1 MSSDNPHVLPAN
13 AQECTICV
21 ALAERSKLAQP
32 HVLGAGGRPTG
43 PGGNPLTMVESDD
56 EPLTIAQAKA
66 RLARTLGVAPASI
79 KITVEA

>member
-1 MSSDNPHVLPAN
+1 M
-13 AQECTICV
+13 
-21 ALAERSKLAQP
+21 AERSKLAQP
-32 HVLGAGGRPTG
+32 HVLGAGGRQDQRRDG
-43 PGGNPLTMVESDD
+43 AVSGNPLTMVESDD